1 MDEEDLSELEE
12 LRKYRNDLLSDIQTL
27 QVTLN
32 EVNEKIIQLLLKE

>member
-32 EVNEKIIQLLLKE
+32 ESE